1 MVNSFFYIGILGIV
15 SNMSSAIHITR
26 LIHIARQLLFWI
38 LGFMLTVHYSLFDF
52 PMRGVWW
59 RCVAVLLPYLLAVIL
74 LAQAVGA
81 LFRCRESSIVWLLWL
96 SIPFLLVSGGS
107 LPPEAFPKWLY
118 IVGKAVPSSSAVDAW
133 IAVQS
138 RGATLADVA
147 PELTLLWC
155 LVVFYGVGAV
165 VANRR
170 SITH

>member
-1 MVNSFFYIGILGIV
+1 M
-15 SNMSSAIHITR
+15 
-26 LIHIARQLLFWI
+26 
-38 LGFMLTVHYSLFDF
+38 
-52 PMRGVWW
+52 
-59 RCVAVLLPYLLAVIL
+59 
-74 LAQAVGA
+74 
-81 LFRCRESSIVWLLWL
+81 WLLWL
-96 SIPFLLVSGGS
+96 SIPFLLVSGVS